1 MDYSKFQTIYA
12 NVPEK
17 LRSEIIAVID
27 DKPYSWDAAYFEM
40 KNGTESGKTIYNQL
54 IEMDIIWTTSKN

>member
-1 MDYSKFQTIYA
+1 MDYSKFQVIYA

-17 LRSEIIAVID
+17 MRSEIIAVVD

-40 KNGTESGKTIYNQL
+40 KNNTGLGKTIYEQL
-54 IEMDIIWTTSKN
+54 IKMDII